1 MRSEGRKISLYI
13 SQRYLWVTDNVGEE
27 TEPSQLV
34 HGSLRRFCLLFAVY
48 VRDHRDM
55 DQREVLVTYSE
66 LELSHSFDK
75 WRGLNITNSSA
86 ELRTNVNE

>member
-1 MRSEGRKISLYI
+1 MFQS
-13 SQRYLWVTDNVGEE
+13 YLWITNNVGEE
-27 TEPSQLV
+27 TEPPQLV
-34 HGSLRRFCLLFAVY
+34 DGGLSRFRLLFAVY
-48 VRDHRDM
+48 VRYHRDM

>member
-1 MRSEGRKISLYI
+1 MIYK
-13 SQRYLWVTDNVGEE
+13 VGQK
-27 TEPSQLV
+27 TKTTQGVNCCLCWF
-34 HGSLRRFCLLFAVY
+34 RFLFAVHIGNQGD
-48 VRDHRDM
+48 VD
-55 DQREVLVTYSE
+55 ESKVLVAYAE